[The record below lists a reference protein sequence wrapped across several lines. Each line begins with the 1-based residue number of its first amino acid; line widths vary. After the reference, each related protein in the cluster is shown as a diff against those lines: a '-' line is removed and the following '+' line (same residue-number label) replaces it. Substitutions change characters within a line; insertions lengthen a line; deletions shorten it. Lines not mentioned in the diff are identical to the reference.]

1 VRGRRRGWQDRRV
14 ITAAADGSSLG
25 NPGPTGWGWYID
37 ADRWAAGGQRQ
48 GTNNIGELSA
58 VIDLLQQTVGVDE
71 LHVLCDSQ
79 YVIKAITQW
88 MPGWKRKGWRKAD
101 GKPVMNREL
110 LEELD
115 RLMTARRAAG
125 GTVTFEWVK
134 GHAGHALNEA
144 ADRLANGAAAAYQR
158 GRVPDAGPGFGGAA
172 PSVPPQVEERAGVA
186 APSQLEERAGAAGP
200 SQVEERADAAAPT
213 QVEERGDAAAPSQV
227 EERAGAAGTRHE
239 TDTVDLFDGLDFL
252 VDEPAEAE
260 VVRLERSL
268 LSDDV
273 RSDPASVAA
282 LLHPEWEEIGA
293 SGRRWSRDE
302 LLAEIA
308 PLPSPVEL
316 ELLATHEVAP
326 DAQLIVWRS
335 VGEASA
341 LRSSLWVRSGGRWRQ
356 RFHQG
361 TREQ

>member
-1 VRGRRRGWQDRRV
+1 M

-37 ADRWAAGGQRQ
+37 DARWASGGQRL

-71 LHVLCDSQ
+71 LLILCDSQ
-79 YVIKAITQW
+79 YVIKSITQW

-115 RLMTARRAAG
+115 RLMTERKAAG
-125 GTVTFEWVK
+125 GVVRFEWVR
-134 GHAGHALNEA
+134 GHAGHPLNEE
-144 ADRLANGAAAAYQR
+144 ADRLANGAATAIQR
-158 GRVPDAGPGFGGAA
+158 GALPDAGPGFAGATRA
-172 PSVPPQVEERAGVA
+172 PSPA
-186 APSQLEERAGAAGP
+186 AASAPDAPAASTP
-200 SQVEERADAAAPT
+200 AAAPT
-213 QVEERGDAAAPSQV
+213 TSVG
-227 EERAGAAGTRHE
+227 
-239 TDTVDLFDGLDFL
+239 LFDDLDGFL
-252 VDEPAEAE
+252 ADDPDEAT
-260 VVRLERSL
+260 VVRLEREL
-268 LSDDV
+268 LSDRV
-273 RSDPASVAA
+273 RADPATVAA
-282 LLHPEWEEIGA
+282 ILHPEWEEIGA

-316 ELLATHEVAP
+316 ELLATHRVTD

-335 VGEASA
+335 VGESSA
-341 LRSSLWVRSGGRWRQ
+341 LRSSLWVRSGATWRQ

-361 TREQ
+361 TREG

>member
-1 VRGRRRGWQDRRV
+1 M

-37 ADRWAAGGQRQ
+37 DERWAAGGQRL
-48 GTNNIGELSA
+48 GTNNIGELKA
-58 VIDLLQQTVGVDE
+58 VVDLLQQTDGVDE
-71 LHVLCDSQ
+71 LLILCDSQ

-88 MPGWKRKGWRKAD
+88 MPGWKRKGWKKAD

-110 LEELD
+110 MQELD
-115 RLMTARRAAG
+115 ELMAARKAAG
-125 GTVTFEWVK
+125 GVVRFEWVR
-134 GHAGHALNEA
+134 GHAGHPLNEA

-158 GRVPDAGPGFGGAA
+158 GKVPDAGPGFGGVTGAGA
-172 PSVPPQVEERAGVA
+172 PSASTAAQPVEER
-186 APSQLEERAGAAGP
+186 PTSLSP
-200 SQVEERADAAAPT
+200 VEERSASFSP
-213 QVEERGDAAAPSQV
+213 VEERP
-227 EERAGAAGTRHE
+227 GAAQTRLE
-239 TDTVDLFDGLDFL
+239 TTSAPEPAPASAPDLFDGLDFL

-260 VVRLERSL
+260 VVRLEREL
-268 LSDDV
+268 LTDAV
-273 RSDPASVAA
+273 RADPATVAA

-316 ELLATHEVAP
+316 ELLATHELSP
-326 DAQLIVWRS
+326 DTLLIVWRS
-335 VGEASA
+335 VGDEPA
-341 LRSSLWVRSGGRWRQ
+341 LRSSLWVRVGGRWRQ

-361 TREQ
+361 TREA